1 MKKKEKEKRT
11 QITFTL
17 EPNTIIK
24 LNEFSLKKTI
34 NKSKFVEKL
43 IIDYIEKNG

>member
-1 MKKKEKEKRT
+1 MKKKEKRV
-11 QITFTL
+11 QATFTF

-24 LNEFSLKKTI
+24 LDEFSLKKTI

-43 IIDYIEKNG
+43 IIDYIEKNEK